1 MKFLLRTLLYTAL
14 VGLIPACST
23 PVATAPPP
31 QVALSGTEQPAQPIR
46 LTVAATND
54 LHGWVAP
61 RTATLADG
69 STVREGG
76 LAALAGYVRILR
88 EENPGGVLLLDA
100 GDIFQGTLVSNLTE
114 GEVVISAMNQ
124 LGYSAAALGNHEFDY
139 GPVGPSPVVVEP
151 GMDPFGALRAR
162 LAQARFPIL
171 ASNVYQ
177 ASTGERPEWLGNPGT
192 VLLTLRGIKVGL
204 VGLITPTTPMVTN
217 PVNVASLRFAPL
229 IPETEKA
236 VSRLRAQGAEVVVGI
251 AHAGG
256 KCEQLTDP
264 LELSTCDP
272 SSEIFQLLQGLPAG
286 TLDAVVAG
294 HTHAVLGHLVNGMP
308 VIETAGMGKSFGVVE
323 LWVDPVTRKVIP
335 SRTVI
340 QPAIPICERVEATLQ
355 SCELKALAKAQ
366 TPRMVPA
373 LFRGQPVVADPAI
386 TQTLAPALA
395 EVEKLQ
401 RRPLGLTNP
410 QLLGRRYQAESALGS
425 LLADALRERE
435 HADVALLNSGGLRA
449 DLRPGEVRY
458 GDFYEVIPFDNTIS
472 TLTLTGDEL
481 LRLLQVAYGA
491 GKGVFQQSGLRLTLA
506 RCPGDGRFR
515 SATLADGKPISAQRQ
530 YRVVM
535 PDFLARGGDGLEPLI
550 STLPAARVDLGDDR
564 TVGFRDAL
572 VEFLSQK
579 GRSLR
584 APAAGRI
591 TLVDDPA
598 GCGAAATLD
607 LHASP

>member
-1 MKFLLRTLLYTAL
+1 MKFLLRTFLFSALL
-14 VGLIPACST
+14 GLIPACTT

-31 QVALSGTEQPAQPIR
+31 QAASAEPAQPIR

-69 STVREGG
+69 STVTEGG

-114 GEVVISAMNQ
+114 GEVVISAMNL

-177 ASTGERPEWLGNPGT
+177 ASDGARPDWMGNPGT
-192 VLLTLRGIKVGL
+192 VRLTLRGIKIGL

-229 IPETEKA
+229 IPETQKA
-236 VSRLRAQGAEVVVGI
+236 VARLRAEGAEVVVGI

-264 LELSTCDP
+264 KELSTCDP
-272 SSEIFQLLQGLPAG
+272 SSEIFQLLQGLPEG

-308 VIETAGMGKSFGVVE
+308 VIESAGMGKAFGVVE
-323 LWVDPVTRKVIP
+323 LWVDPVTRKVLP

-340 QPAIPICERVEATLQ
+340 QPAIPICEQVEATSQ
-355 SCELKALAKAQ
+355 SCDLKALAKAQ
-366 TPRMVPA
+366 APRMVPA
-373 LFRGQPVVADPAI
+373 RFRGQPVVADPAI
-386 TQTLAPALA
+386 TEAIAPALA
-395 EVEKLQ
+395 QVEKLQ
-401 RRPLGLTNP
+401 RRPLGVTNP
-410 QLLGRRYQAESALGS
+410 RLLGRRYEAESALGS
-425 LLADALRERE
+425 LLADALRELDR
-435 HADVALLNSGGLRA
+435 ADVALLNSGGLRS
-449 DLRPGEVRY
+449 DLRAGEVRY

-472 TLTLTGDEL
+472 TLTLTGEEL
-481 LRLLQVAYGA
+481 LRLLHVAYGA
-491 GKGVFQQSGLRLTLA
+491 RKGVFQQSGLKLTLS
-506 RCPGDGRFR
+506 RCPGERR
-515 SATLADGKPISAQRQ
+515 LQSATLANGKPIIAQGQ

-535 PDFLARGGDGLEPLI
+535 PDFLARGGDGLEPLV
-550 STLPAARVDLGDDR
+550 STLPPARVDLGEAR
-564 TVGFRDAL
+564 PLGFRDAL
-572 VEFLSQK
+572 VTFLSQK
-579 GRSLR
+579 GRPLQ
-584 APAAGRI
+584 APPPGRT
-591 TLVDDPA
+591 TLVDDRADCAA
-598 GCGAAATLD
+598 GATLD

>member
-1 MKFLLRTLLYTAL
+1 MRFPLRTVLYAAL

-31 QVALSGTEQPAQPIR
+31 QAATVGPVQPAEPLR

-69 STVREGG
+69 STASEGG

-100 GDIFQGTLVSNLTE
+100 GDIFQGTLVSNLSE
-114 GEVVISAMNQ
+114 GEVVIAAMNL
-124 LGYSAAALGNHEFDY
+124 LGYSAGALGNHEFDY
-139 GPVGPSPVVVEP
+139 GPVGPSPVAVEP

-177 ASTGERPEWLGNPGT
+177 ASTGQRPDWLGNAGT

-217 PVNVASLRFAPL
+217 PVNVASLRFGAL

-236 VSRLRAQGAEVVVGI
+236 IARLRAEGAEVVVGI

-264 LELSTCDP
+264 RDLSSCDP

-308 VIETAGMGKSFGVVE
+308 VIESAGMGKSFGLID

-335 SRTVI
+335 SRTMI
-340 QPAIPICERVEATLQ
+340 QAAIPICEQVEATLQ
-355 SCELKALAKAQ
+355 SCDLKQLAKAQ
-366 TPRMVPA
+366 APRMEPA
-373 LFRGQPVVADPAI
+373 RFRGQPVVADPAI
-386 TQTLAPALA
+386 IEAIAPALA

-401 RRPLGLTNP
+401 RRPLGVTNP
-410 QLLGRRYQAESALGS
+410 QLLGRRYESESALGS

-472 TLTLTGDEL
+472 TLTLTGEEL
-481 LRLLQVAYGA
+481 QRLLKVAYGA
-491 GKGVFQQSGLRLTLA
+491 GKGVFQQSGLRLTLS
-506 RCPGDGRFR
+506 RCPGDGRLR
-515 SATLADGKPISAQRQ
+515 SATLANGKPISAKRH

-535 PDFLARGGDGLEPLI
+535 PDFMARGGDGLEPLI
-550 STLPAARVDLGDDR
+550 STLPAARVDLGEAR

-572 VEFLSQK
+572 VEHLTQK
-579 GRSLR
+579 GRPLV

-591 TLVDDPA
+591 TLVDDA
-598 GCGAAATLD
+598 GCAAAATLD
-607 LHASP
+607 LHATP